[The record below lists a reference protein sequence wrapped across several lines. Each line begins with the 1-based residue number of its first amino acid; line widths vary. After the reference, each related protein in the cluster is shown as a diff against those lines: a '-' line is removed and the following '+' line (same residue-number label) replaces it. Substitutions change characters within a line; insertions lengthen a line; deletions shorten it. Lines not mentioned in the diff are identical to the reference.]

1 MLCLDSK
8 RSAENPQIAN
18 HLASR
23 QKTKSLPMKNR
34 NNSEP
39 QTPADLLNDLRT
51 LVIEA
56 EKMLESSVSEHTGE
70 ALAAL
75 RTRYAAAQERF
86 GDLYTSAKKNVTAGA
101 KYTDE
106 TIRANPYQS
115 IAIAAGVGL
124 LVGVLVGRRNQ

>member
-1 MLCLDSK
+1 
-8 RSAENPQIAN
+8 
-18 HLASR
+18 
-23 QKTKSLPMKNR
+23 MKNR
-34 NNSEP
+34 TATES

-51 LVIEA
+51 LVLEA
-56 EKMLESSVSEHTGE
+56 EKMMESSVSEHTGD
-70 ALAAL
+70 AMDSL

-86 GDLYTSAKKNVTAGA
+86 GALYATAKKNVTAGA

-124 LVGVLVGRRNQ
+124 LVGVLVGRSSSR